1 MMTTDTRP
9 NYYNTGAAFVAA
21 DQRPTP
27 VDQTSLIRRNDV
39 MTAVSG
45 VIEAYKVQ
53 QAALLDSVTGE
64 TVQGRGFLSDAG
76 QVAERRKTSRLYLG
90 YYTLIVGMVAG
101 GLVLLAHG
109 AGYLD
114 AGGSF
119 ATWLALTGVLALLL
133 GWKRHGDELV
143 LTPESIALRVVDAH
157 ENVALYESET
167 RRLAIEWEH
176 EAEARRQAAQE
187 KAAEHG
193 RQLAQLRVDE
203 LDARRKAIEAQRAQ
217 ADPYEGRFRG
227 VMGTES
233 PQTLQDGAGQAQTAL
248 QVQSIDSDATTP
260 TDGAMGD
267 SWQAALVTWV
277 ATLYEPGATT
287 ETGIVK
293 GRVPWAARSPWLESD
308 KREAQLVCVTMRP
321 ALIEP
326 AAGGRWR
333 LRVEAFTD
341 ADQALQVLSPRLS

>member
-1 MMTTDTRP
+1 MTTETRP

-39 MTAVSG
+39 MQAVGG

-53 QAALLDSVTGE
+53 QSALLDSVTGE

-76 QVAERRKTSRLYLG
+76 QVAERRKTSRLYLF
-90 YYTLIVGMVAG
+90 YYTVIVGMVTG

-119 ATWLALTGVLALLL
+119 ATWLALTGGLALWL

-157 ENVALYESET
+157 ETVALYESET

-176 EAEARRQAAQE
+176 GAEARRQAAQE
-187 KAAEHG
+187 RAAEYA
-193 RQLAQLRVDE
+193 RQQAQLRIDE
-203 LDARRKAIEAQRAQ
+203 LDARRKAIEAQRSQ
-217 ADPYEGRFRG
+217 ADPYEGRYPV
-227 VMGTES
+227 VMGAEQTVTTEVI
-233 PQTLQDGAGQAQTAL
+233 GATRHP
-248 QVQSIDSDATTP
+248 IMP
-260 TDGAMGD
+260 TDDDTSGHWRD
-267 SWQAALVTWV
+267 SLLLWLG
-277 ATLYEPGATT
+277 TLYQPGVVT
-287 ETGIVK
+287 EAGVIRTM
-293 GRVPWAARSPWLESD
+293 VPWSARSSWTEQD
-308 KREAQLVCVTMRP
+308 KAEARRIMCELRP
-321 ALIEP
+321 ALIVHD
-326 AAGGRWR
+326 GNRWR
-333 LRVEAFTD
+333 LRTEVISD
-341 ADQALQVLSPRLS
+341 VDQALQVVRQRL

>member
-1 MMTTDTRP
+1 MTTP

-39 MTAVSG
+39 MQAVGG

-76 QVAERRKTSRLYLG
+76 QVAERRKTSRLYLM

-119 ATWLALTGVLALLL
+119 ATWLALTGGLALLL

-176 EAEARRQAAQE
+176 DAEARRQAAQE

-193 RQLAQLRVDE
+193 RQLAELRIQE
-203 LDARRKAIEAQRAQ
+203 LDARRKAIEAQ
-217 ADPYEGRFRG
+217 
-227 VMGTES
+227 TERR
-233 PQTLQDGAGQAQTAL
+233 TLTDWRTDTEQTAIAGRGDAVTGS
-248 QVQSIDSDATTP
+248 QVQSIDDAP
-260 TDGAMGD
+260 NDDSSGAVGDG
-267 SWQAALVTWV
+267 WQGALVQWIV
-277 ATLYEPGATT
+277 TLYDAGAIT
-287 ETGIVK
+287 EGGIIK
-293 GRVPWAARSPWLESD
+293 GRVPWAARSPWVDAD
-308 KREAQLVCVTMRP
+308 KAEAKRVCTMARP
-321 ALIEP
+321 ALIEQ
-326 AAGGRWR
+326 ADGGRWR
-333 LRVEAFTD
+333 LRVEAFSTV
-341 ADQALQVLSPRLS
+341 DQALSVLSPRLS